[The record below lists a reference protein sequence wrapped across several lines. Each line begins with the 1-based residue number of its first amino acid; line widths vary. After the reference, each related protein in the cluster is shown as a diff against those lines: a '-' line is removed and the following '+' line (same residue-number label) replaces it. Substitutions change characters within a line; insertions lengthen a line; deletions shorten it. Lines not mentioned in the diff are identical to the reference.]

1 MATVRRVVVDVLK
14 PHNPPL
20 VEFTARVSET
30 AGVDGANAR
39 LIELDREVQNIEVTV
54 VGDDLEYDALIET
67 VEELG
72 GTIHSV
78 DAVAC
83 GEVRPGE
90 LPSGEHSTT
99 PPTDGD

>member
-1 MATVRRVVVDVLK
+1 MGTVRRVVVDVLK

-20 VEFTARVSET
+20 VEFTERVSET

-54 VGDDLEYDALIET
+54 VGDDLDYDAVVET
-67 VEELG
+67 VDGLG
-72 GTIHSV
+72 GTVHSI

-83 GEVRPGE
+83 GEFP
-90 LPSGEHSTT
+90 PGEHSTA
-99 PPTDGD
+99 PPTDGT